1 LKQCNADSF
10 FNDDHD
16 ERNKENVEENS
27 KIKNLNDIQVILLSD
42 SDAENENSIH
52 QEDETENISS
62 NANRLVNNDDD
73 DDDEVVCISNPQNS
87 INQKSIS
94 KNNSSNN
101 DSINEVDFEIIDKI
115 EKSASKPKN
124 KNSPDDF
131 NSVTIIDSA
140 EAEKVQQEIPES
152 ELFHIVSTN
161 KYDKSEVNIKIPK
174 VEHYEKNN
182 WIFTD
187 INDCSKHYH
196 KLDYPHSEQM
206 FKVFSNDFG
215 LKGFR
220 PQQFG
225 AINAAL
231 LGEITYN

>member
-1 LKQCNADSF
+1 MS
-10 FNDDHD
+10 
-16 ERNKENVEENS
+16 V
-27 KIKNLNDIQVILLSD
+27 
-42 SDAENENSIH
+42 H
-52 QEDETENISS
+52 QDGETNI
-62 NANRLVNNDDD
+62 DDD
-73 DDDEVVCISNPQNS
+73 DDDDDDGDNDVEFVCISNSKNFK
-87 INQKSIS
+87 NQESIS
-94 KNNSSNN
+94 KKNLSNN
-101 DSINEVDFEIIDKI
+101 DSIDDIDLEIIEQI

-124 KNSPDDF
+124 KNSDDF

-140 EAEKVQQEIPES
+140 ETEKVQQELPES
-152 ELFHIVSTN
+152 ELFHIVTTR
-161 KYDKSEVNIKIPK
+161 KYDKSEVKIKIPK

-231 LGEITYN
+231 LGKITHK